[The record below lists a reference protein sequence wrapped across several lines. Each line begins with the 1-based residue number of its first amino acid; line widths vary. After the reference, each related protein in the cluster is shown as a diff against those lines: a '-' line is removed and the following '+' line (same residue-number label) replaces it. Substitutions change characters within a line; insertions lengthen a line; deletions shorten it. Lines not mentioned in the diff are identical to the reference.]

1 VVKDGVSECARNLV
15 ESSWAES
22 TKNSYNSYIKRWTE
36 YCAWKGIS
44 ASQASVTEGVNYLS
58 HLFEQGE
65 KYGYIAGTRSA
76 LSAILPTEDGKS
88 FGNQEL
94 VQRTLKG
101 IYKVRPSFPR
111 YLVIYDANIVLDY
124 MRSLPSNKDLSLEV
138 HTKKLVTLL
147 CLLSGSR
154 AQVVPALD
162 LNNVF
167 IDPSFRYVFNIRQ
180 LIKTSKPGRHIA
192 PLEFRS
198 FPHEKKLCIIDCL
211 DAYITRT
218 ASIRSDPVPKRTCL
232 VPKRACLV
240 PKRASKPTKPSTP
253 PKPLIVRYT
262 TPFSP
267 VGKATIARYV
277 KDFLGDAGI
286 DVTVFTAHS
295 TRSASTSL
303 GSNMGMSF
311 KDIANAAGWWQEST
325 FQKYYNKPIVT
336 NLGCNVL
343 RSNIKL

>member
-1 VVKDGVSECARNLV
+1 MVKEGVSECAKNLV
-15 ESSWAES
+15 ESSWAVS
-22 TKNSYNSYIKRWTE
+22 TRNSYNSYIKRWAE
-36 YCAWKGIS
+36 YCEWKGIS
-44 ASQASVTEGVNYLS
+44 TTQASVTEGVNYLS

-65 KYGYIAGTRSA
+65 QYGYIAGTRSA
-76 LSAILPTEDGKS
+76 LSAILPNVDGKT

-94 VQRTLKG
+94 VQRTLRG
-101 IYKVRPSFPR
+101 IYKLRPSFPR

-124 MRSLPSNKDLSLEV
+124 MRSLPSNKDLLLEV
-138 HTKKLVTLL
+138 LTKKLVTLL

-154 AQVVPALD
+154 AQMVPALD
-162 LNNVF
+162 LHHMLV
-167 IDPSFRYVFNIRQ
+167 DPSGRYVFNIRQ

-192 PLEFRS
+192 PLEFWS
-198 FPHEKKLCIIDCL
+198 FPHEKKLCVVDCL
-211 DAYITRT
+211 DEYITRT
-218 ASIRSDPVPKRTCL
+218 VSIRSDPVPKRTSV

-240 PKRASKPTKPSTP
+240 PKRTSKPTKPTTP
-253 PKPLIVRYT
+253 PKPLIVRFT

-311 KDIANAAGWWQEST
+311 KDIAKAAGWWQEST

-336 NLGCNVL
+336 NLGCNIL
-343 RSNIKL
+343 RGNMKV